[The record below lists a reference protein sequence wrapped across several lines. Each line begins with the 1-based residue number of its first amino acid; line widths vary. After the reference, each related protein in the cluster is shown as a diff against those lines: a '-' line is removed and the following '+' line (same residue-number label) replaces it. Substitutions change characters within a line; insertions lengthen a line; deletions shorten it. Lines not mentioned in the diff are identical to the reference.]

1 MNSTKN
7 VTIKKDMP
15 KSDVLFSIKSFAR
28 SYQISTS
35 KKYLKS
41 IAWVEN

>member
-7 VTIKKDMP
+7 VTIKKNKP
-15 KSDVLFSIKSFAR
+15 NSEVLFSIRSFAR
-28 SYQISTS
+28 AYQNSMS
-35 KKYLKS
+35 KKHVRS

>member
-7 VTIKKDMP
+7 VTIKKNKP
-15 KSDVLFSIKSFAR
+15 KSEVLFSIRSFAR
-28 SYQISTS
+28 AFQNSTL
-35 KKYLKS
+35 KKHVRS

>member
-7 VTIKKDMP
+7 VTIKKNIP
-15 KSDVLFSIKSFAR
+15 KNEVLFSIRSFAR
-28 SYQISTS
+28 AYKNSTS
-35 KKYLKS
+35 KKYVKS

>member
-7 VTIKKDMP
+7 VTIKKNRP
-15 KSDVLFSIKSFAR
+15 KNGVLFSIRSFAR
-28 SYQISTS
+28 AYQNCTS
-35 KKYLKS
+35 KKYVKS

>member
-7 VTIKKDMP
+7 VTIKKNKP
-15 KSDVLFSIKSFAR
+15 NSEVLFSIRSFAR
-28 SYQISTS
+28 AYKNSTS
-35 KKYLKS
+35 KKYVKS

>member
-7 VTIKKDMP
+7 VTIKKNKP
-15 KSDVLFSIKSFAR
+15 NSEVLFSIRSFAR
-28 SYQISTS
+28 AYQNSTS
-35 KKYLKS
+35 KKYVKS

>member
-7 VTIKKDMP
+7 VTIKKNKP
-15 KSDVLFSIKSFAR
+15 NNEVLFSIRSFAR
-28 SYQISTS
+28 AYRDRTS
-35 KKYLKS
+35 KKYVKS